1 MGVASDPAELLGD
14 RRPASELRAMDE
26 QTART
31 ELAIDELQR
40 WRKVNDV
47 HDAAAATRSEWADQE
62 QAVTDIVVTADIE
75 DLGTHV
81 DIYGNDLLV
90 RLDAEDA
97 DLRAE
102 AQYLEDEYGD
112 TAADEVPDMDDA
124 TIDDI
129 AESFLV
135 MLDRVIRRW
144 DGTPWRPLREG
155 KRERILRDA
164 REAWGIDGLLL
175 AWGDI
180 VAAVEADRE
189 ERVDVIDG
197 FQS

>member
-1 MGVASDPAELLGD
+1 MSAMSDPAEILGD
-14 RRPASELRAMDE
+14 RRPASELRQMDE
-26 QTART
+26 DTART

-81 DIYGNDLLV
+81 EIYGNDLLV

-97 DLRAE
+97 DLRSE

-112 TAADEVPDMDDA
+112 TDADEVPDMDDA

-197 FQS
+197 FQ